1 MTDDIEQRLRD
12 TADAC
17 VKAYLNWSKNKKDP
31 EIREQLQDTIHEI
44 RKVSAR
50 LEIEI
55 AISER
60 EEMAARPIPIP
71 PHRATRKGGQSDDL
85 PDDAGNR
92 NFDDAGDPGQP
103 RNNSS
108 NAVRNGMKRRPHGG
122 HHHRAG
128 GGGNRD
134 E

>member
-1 MTDDIEQRLRD
+1 MDDIEQRLRD

-17 VKAYLNWSKNKKDP
+17 IKAYLSWNANKKDP
-31 EIREQLQDTIHEI
+31 EVRENLQDTIHEI
-44 RKVSAR
+44 RRVSAR

-71 PHRATRKGGQSDDL
+71 PHRATRKGGGQQDDL

-92 NFDDAGDPGQP
+92 NSDDDDSGQP
-103 RNNSS
+103 NMRS

-122 HHHRAG
+122 GHRRG
-128 GGGNRD
+128 GGVNRS